1 MKKSQ
6 GATKRRASLVALAM
20 TAVPLA
26 GVTVA
31 ASPAQAVCYETNYS
45 ASVSVYIGGVKRGVE
60 NTRSPET
67 CNRNGVYYGKI
78 SDTYTDGSCLSI
90 RYYDPS
96 YVGTQG
102 TSCDSA
108 GYNYTFWDQ
117 NGDTIAGFRG
127 QLVSTGAL
135 SPLYEHGAY

>member
-1 MKKSQ
+1 MKRLPGRKL
-6 GATKRRASLVALAM
+6 RASVAALAL
-20 TAVPLA
+20 TAGGIVA
-26 GVTVA
+26 VQAVA
-31 ASPAQAVCYETNYS
+31 APAQAGCYESNYGS
-45 ASVSVYIGGVKRGVE
+45 PVQVYIGGVKRGVE
-60 NTRSPET
+60 QLRSPET

-117 NGDTIAGFRG
+117 NGNVWADFRG
-127 QLVSTGAL
+127 QLTATGAL
-135 SPLYEHGAY
+135 STNYYNGAY